1 MGKMKQEWQDK
12 KDKLY
17 EDFAEGNLSTQEC
30 AEELQRLGVDS
41 DEIEQSLDLLMGD
54 HTKAVA
60 DKAIEK
66 AKNKKYSWWTTP
78 KSDWTTRKKQ

>member
-17 EDFAEGNLSTQEC
+17 DNFAEGLISTQEC
-30 AEELQRLGVDS
+30 AEELQRLGVDF

-66 AKNKKYSWWTTP
+66 AKSSTYSMWKAP